1 MFDIK
6 KIITKA
12 LLAVTFA
19 LGATAA
25 WAGPTYHVAI
35 DASKFAGEDG
45 AMYFSFNSLQAAT
58 TAFAQVSNF
67 SAGFEEEVLRG
78 GSVYGNIPDTVTFD
92 NSGVDN
98 YLSQAVKLGGVL
110 SFDIVFGGDFETFP
124 GAMGALFGVALVDL
138 STNEYY
144 GGGNLV
150 EFLLQP
156 PTTGGDPSTTT
167 IDTPTRI
174 VTVTTVPPTA
184 VPEPSDLLLVMTG
197 LGLLGLVRRRS
208 GKAAH

>member
-1 MFDIK
+1 
-6 KIITKA
+6 
-12 LLAVTFA
+12 
-19 LGATAA
+19 
-25 WAGPTYHVAI
+25 
-35 DASKFAGEDG
+35 
-45 AMYFSFNSLQAAT
+45 MYFSFNSLQAAT

>member
-25 WAGPTYHVAI
+25 WAGPSYHVAF
-35 DASKFAGEDG
+35 DTSKFAGADG
-45 AMYFSFNSLQAAT
+45 AMYFGFNSKKAAT

-67 SAGFEEEVLRG
+67 SAGFEEEVIRG
-78 GSVYGNIPDTVTFD
+78 GSVFGDIPGAVIFS
-92 NSGVDN
+92 NSGEDN
-98 YLSQAVKLGGVL
+98 YLLQAVKLGGLL
-110 SFDIVFGGDFETFP
+110 SFDVQFSGDFETFP

-138 STNEYY
+138 SSNEYF
-144 GGGNLV
+144 GHDGNLV

-156 PTTGGDPSTTT
+156 PNGNGDPSTTT

-174 VTVTTVPPTA
+174 VTVTINA

-197 LGLLGLVRRRS
+197 LGLVALVRRRS
-208 GKAAH
+208 NKAAH